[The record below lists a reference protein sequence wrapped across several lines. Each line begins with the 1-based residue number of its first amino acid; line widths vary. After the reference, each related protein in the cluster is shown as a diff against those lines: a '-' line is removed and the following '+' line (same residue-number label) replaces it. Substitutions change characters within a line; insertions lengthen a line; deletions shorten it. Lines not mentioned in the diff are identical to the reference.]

1 MLPEDFPRRPMR
13 SLVAIKRNRAWRP
26 PLVLERSPEKRLGGR
41 DIPLGAE
48 QEIDSL
54 SLLVDR
60 AIEVS
65 PVALDLHVGF
75 IDPPGSAG
83 SACEA
88 VPTLSICFQSR
99 PLFGVR
105 PYGRA
110 GSGFDFD
117 PLPGV
122 VILKL
127 LGAQISECR
136 M

>member
-1 MLPEDFPRRPMR
+1 MIMWPVVEYG
-13 SLVAIKRNRAWRP
+13 RA
-26 PLVLERSPEKRLGGR
+26 
-41 DIPLGAE
+41 GANGE
-48 QEIDSL
+48 LRQTQFWTPI
-54 SLLVDR
+54 
-60 AIEVS
+60 
-65 PVALDLHVGF
+65 
-75 IDPPGSAG
+75 
-83 SACEA
+83 
-88 VPTLSICFQSR
+88 
-99 PLFGVR
+99 GVR